1 MKAAKIILIVLYVIS
16 CIWNFIKVGL
26 EDGDDQLKSLLAAIA
41 DAFLYGILYA
51 KAGIFDI

>member
-16 CIWNFIKVGL
+16 CIWNFVKVGF
-26 EDGDDQLKSLLAAIA
+26 EDGDDQLKSLIAALA